1 MDSTTDH
8 RPRVVDHAGV
18 GIGRVE
24 DDGSVTD
31 FAGVRFGRVV
41 DEAVVEDFS
50 HVHVGGVDAGA
61 PRHAAA
67 SA

>member
-50 HVHVGGVDAGA
+50 HVHVGTVDAGA
-61 PRHAAA
+61 RHAAA